1 MAAPKQSVTA
11 PGKRR
16 PDGQNRRVCIQHCRV
31 PHGPCQVGNGQS
43 SILLLGRLR
52 RLHPRPCGSRER
64 VSTSSP
70 RLARR
75 GGASGRVTRSAEE
88 SPLEAGQALIQPVSW
103 PASRW
108 QADSHQRDPITGL
121 REVRRLRPEAR
132 TIPCVLEL
140 HVGGRSPRDAGPAGP
155 VTGMYWVS
163 RTSRETPNMK
173 GAAESATVWMIA
185 GHAHSNAR
193 RSSSGVDAPVV
204 TTKHRA
210 PAASNAAR
218 SAGRVLI
225 CRSRVRMTSP
235 SAETAGIQRSSS
247 SDGLKRSL

>member
-88 SPLEAGQALIQPVSW
+88 SPLEAGQALIQPV
-103 PASRW
+103 
-108 QADSHQRDPITGL
+108 
-121 REVRRLRPEAR
+121 
-132 TIPCVLEL
+132 
-140 HVGGRSPRDAGPAGP
+140 AGPPPAGRQI
-155 VTGMYWVS
+155 
-163 RTSRETPNMK
+163 RTSETPSR
-173 GAAESATVWMIA
+173 GCGRCVGSVQRL
-185 GHAHSNAR
+185 GPSHASW
-193 RSSSGVDAPVV
+193 SFMWVV
-204 TTKHRA
+204 AVRGML
-210 PAASNAAR
+210 
-218 SAGRVLI
+218 GRQVQLTECI
-225 CRSRVRMTSP
+225 
-235 SAETAGIQRSSS
+235 G
-247 SDGLKRSL
+247 